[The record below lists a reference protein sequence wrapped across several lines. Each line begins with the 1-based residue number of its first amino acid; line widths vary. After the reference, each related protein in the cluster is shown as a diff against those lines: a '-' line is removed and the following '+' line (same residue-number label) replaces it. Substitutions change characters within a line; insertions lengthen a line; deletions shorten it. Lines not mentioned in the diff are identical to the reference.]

1 VRRRRSVRN
10 VLFAS
15 NKLTNSSNLNV
26 GTIHLNM
33 IDMRSSFFNVTR
45 EGLSVRWETTS
56 VAKAVRLKKASPP
69 RRE

>member
-56 VAKAVRLKKASPP
+56 VAKAVRLKKASAP